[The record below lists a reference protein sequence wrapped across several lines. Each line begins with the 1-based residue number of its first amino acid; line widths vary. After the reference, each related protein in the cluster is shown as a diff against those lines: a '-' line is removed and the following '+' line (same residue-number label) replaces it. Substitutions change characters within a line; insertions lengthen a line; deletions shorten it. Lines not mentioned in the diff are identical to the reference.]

1 MSAGSPPSPPP
12 RARAVADLPLAGLL
26 AREQELTRRWAIAL
40 IAAQPVGDLG
50 AVPLSAL
57 ASSGPELC
65 GGVLRALGSEAELER
80 LRESASSLRELSGEG
95 AAALV
100 ASVEALRGAS
110 WELLL
115 EALGVQTVSTRQL
128 GEVADRLAYVCS
140 SLLAVALARAE
151 AEATSAAAP
160 TAAEVVEDG
169 PLEGLAPPRIGATIA
184 IFDERGEGVSAPRGD
199 WDEHRVGR
207 TGALETRLRARR
219 PVHES
224 EAERDIEIR
233 DERREEGPGAW
244 IGSIGRQLAQHS
256 VDGKPFAVLLVE
268 ALDLER
274 ASRGQDPEAQL
285 SRLERLL
292 EDELTAA
299 TTAGGSRLTRER
311 PGRCWL
317 IVPETD
323 RLAAQHLAERLV
335 ASVAAAQQ
343 RLGASLAIA
352 VGSAIC
358 PEDGERAPSLAA
370 HADVGLYAARAASVR
385 VARGGDGASG

>member
-1 MSAGSPPSPPP
+1 MAAGLPSSSLP
-12 RARAVADLPLAGLL
+12 RARAVADLPLADLRT
-26 AREQELTRRWAIAL
+26 REQELTRRWAIAL

-50 AVPLSAL
+50 SVPLSAL

-80 LRESASSLRELSGEG
+80 LRESAASLRELSGESAATL
-95 AAALV
+95 AAA
-100 ASVEALRGAS
+100 VEALRGAS

-115 EALGVQTVSTRQL
+115 EALGVQSVSTRQL

-140 SLLAVALARAE
+140 SLLTAALARAE
-151 AEATSAAAP
+151 VGDEPAVPVTAP
-160 TAAEVVEDG
+160 GGEGE

-184 IFDERGEGVSAPRGD
+184 IFDERGEGVSPPRGD

-207 TGALETRLRARR
+207 GGALEARLRARG
-219 PVHES
+219 PVPAS
-224 EAERDIEIR
+224 DAERDIEIR

-244 IGSIGRQLAQHS
+244 ISSIGRQLAQHS

-268 ALDLER
+268 VLELER
-274 ASRGQDPEAQL
+274 ASRGQDPEGLL

-299 TTAGGSRLTRER
+299 AGGSWLTRER

-323 RLAAQHLAERLV
+323 RFAAQRLAEQLV
-335 ASVAAAQQ
+335 SSVARARQ
-343 RLGASLAIA
+343 RLGVPLAIVVGTA
-352 VGSAIC
+352 VC

-370 HADVGLYAARAASVR
+370 HADVGLYAARAATVR
-385 VARGGDGASG
+385 SAQGGDGASG